1 MSPPCLEAPPPGL
14 LKGIEEFNRGAFF
27 ECHDTL
33 EALWVAESR
42 PVRHLYQGIFQVA
55 VAFYHL
61 RAGRFR
67 PVVTLLMR
75 GSKYLEPFA
84 PECMG
89 VDVAGLL
96 RSAARCLSQVQALG
110 AEQLHEFDWSLV
122 PEIGM
127 AGELAASA
135 IQDK

>member
-1 MSPPCLEAPPPGL
+1 MSPPYPEAPPAGL
-14 LKGIEEFNRGAFF
+14 LKGIEEFNRGSFY

-42 PVRHLYQGIFQVA
+42 PVRQLYQGILQVA

-61 RAGRFR
+61 QAGRFR
-67 PVVTLLMR
+67 PVVTLLTR

-84 PECMG
+84 PACMG

-96 RSAARCLSQVQALG
+96 RGAARCLAQVQVLG
-110 AEQLHEFDWSLV
+110 AERLHEFDWSLV
-122 PEIGM
+122 PEIEM
-127 AGELAASA
+127 AEQPAG
-135 IQDK
+135 